1 MGIAFCRVNR
11 RGQPDYR
18 PERQRHHLLPMALF
32 RRKQFRQFF
41 ADLAPVGFT
50 FDDFA
55 TNGLLLPTT
64 EIEALR
70 WGMPL
75 HRGPHPRYNA
85 LILMR
90 AENIR
95 ATYAWSRRR
104 FWDRLDCLQR
114 LRLLQNAVRRALLGS
129 SAFPVSLHQRD
140 PMRSRLDFGTIDEM
154 IEKAWAYSK
163 VG

>member
-11 RGQPDYR
+11 RGQPDYK
-18 PERQRHHLLPMALF
+18 PERQRHHILPMVLH
-32 RRKQFRQFF
+32 RRKQFRQFLL
-41 ADLAPVGFT
+41 DLASVGFK
-50 FDDFA
+50 FDDFS
-55 TNGLLLPTT
+55 TNGLLLPNT
-64 EIEALR
+64 ETEALR
-70 WGMPL
+70 WGLPL
-75 HRGPHPRYNA
+75 HRGPHHRYNA

-95 ATYAWSRRR
+95 SAYARSRRR

-140 PMRSRLDFGTIDEM
+140 PMRSSLNFGTIDEM
-154 IEKAWAYSK
+154 IEKAWA
-163 VG
+163 